1 MTNPYVYGGTLGDD
15 NTTYIKREADDQ
27 LYEAL
32 THGEFC
38 YVLDSRQTGKSSLRV
53 RTMHRLKNHEI
64 KEIKYV
70 YISLHGLSTTET
82 QSKWYAGQL
91 TEIREQLKLNIDI
104 SWFNHWWENDP
115 LDNLQK
121 YKFIIE
127 NYMLKQLENNIVIFI
142 DEIDSVLNCSFP
154 TDDLFRFL
162 KHCYEQRPHKPEYNR
177 LTFCL
182 LGVASPNK
190 LIKQGLDNPFGIGKA
205 ILLKPFPVNINDPQ
219 SFRQMQ
225 PLIKGLEN
233 KFDNYKDIMT
243 LILYW
248 TGGQPFLTQKLCYLM
263 FEESEKE
270 NPISVEEV
278 VKTKIIETWEINDSP
293 HTHLQN
299 IQNRIL
305 HDQQR
310 AVYLLESYRDIFEN
324 KQVFENI
331 SEQIDLKLSGLVTKN
346 EENYLEVLNP
356 IYKNIFNLDWVKQQL
371 AGLRPY
377 SAKFNAWLTANE
389 QLKQRYLLYGNELEQ
404 ALKWAKYKK
413 ILNQDNDFLNDSK
426 NFSQRVQ
433 DRFPSANNYQAIIK
447 AIFLWTGGLEFL
459 NNLILDIANK
469 FRNPIPEGEET
480 TWFETKLISS
490 LKQNQKFEDTCKEI
504 SDRILNDPN
513 IDPFLLLSSYQA
525 ILEKEEVEFN
535 DSPEQQKLID
545 MCLGVKEDGKL
556 RILGKIYRLIF
567 NQKWVEEQ
575 LSRLCPYA
583 KKFQDWQ
590 DSSCQDESL
599 LLKGEDLQKA
609 VEWIENKDKL
619 SEQLKF
625 IITSVVWE
633 KWQSNDAVNKVKEF
647 LPPLKEKAKTL
658 AHLVRVIQ
666 VILDGTKPQLV
677 LLQAVLQWVGE
688 AEDIPTEDEAKWLEG
703 VINNRLINNW
713 QNSNL
718 SEHFRSIEKRLVEN
732 SSCEPFWLLVQYRQI
747 LLNEKIEFDN
757 GKEQNELLK
766 LGLIVNINQYLKIAN
781 DIYKTIFNQ
790 EWAYSKLLENQRNH
804 AINLV
809 IWLKGCNQDEPA
821 LRELKE
827 WTAKN
832 EGLTK
837 KIVSDRQNPK
847 FNNNLNLNDEIRLL
861 TYDII
866 KMEVGENQPKSIQ
879 HSLNYIFQKD
889 RRNMAT
895 AKLDILLNTIV
906 DKASEI
912 GAVVVLGLKQGMVLR
927 SSVGSNL
934 EESSNQALSQI
945 IRSEAFVNFVKL
957 KTIPEILDNF
967 GEKANFEN
975 LNYVMFTLKKGVVI
989 AYFTKIKGNPFAIC
1003 FISTSNVDM
1012 PGLFLAQCEGKFEE
1026 IEKELAEAI

>member
-53 RTMHRLKNHEI
+53 RTMHRLKNHKI

-233 KFDNYKDIMT
+233 KFDHYKDIMT
-243 LILYW
+243 KILHW

-270 NPISVEEV
+270 NPLPVDEIVI
-278 VKTKIIETWEINDSP
+278 TKIIENWEINDSP

-310 AVYLLESYRDIFEN
+310 AVYLLETYRNIFEN

-331 SEQIDLKLSGLVTKN
+331 SEQIDLKLSGLVTKT

-404 ALKWAKYKK
+404 ALKWAKDKK
-413 ILNQDNDFLNDSK
+413 ISNQDNDFLNVSTI
-426 NFSQRVQ
+426 FSQRVQ
-433 DRFPSANNYQAIIK
+433 DRFPPANNYQAIIK
-447 AIFLWTGGLEFL
+447 EIFLWTGGLKFL

-469 FRNPIPEGEET
+469 FRKQIPQGEET

-490 LKQNQKFEDTCKEI
+490 LKQNQKFEDKCNTI
-504 SDRILNDPN
+504 SEDILDKSN

-525 ILEKEEVEFN
+525 ILEQEEVEFN
-535 DSPEQQKLID
+535 NSPEQQELID
-545 MCLGVKEDGKL
+545 MCLGFKEDGKL

-567 NQKWVEEQ
+567 DQKWVEEQ

-583 KKFQDWQ
+583 KEFQDWQ
-590 DSSCQDESL
+590 ASGCQDESL
-599 LLKGEDLQKA
+599 LLKGEYLKTA
-609 VEWIENKDKL
+609 VEWIQNKEQL
-619 SEQLKF
+619 SEPELEF
-625 IITSVVWE
+625 LITSLFWE
-633 KWQSNDAVNKVKEF
+633 KWQSDEAVNKVKEF
-647 LPPLKEKAKTL
+647 LPQLQEKTKTP

-666 VILDGTKPQLV
+666 VILEGTKPQLV
-677 LLQAVLQWVGE
+677 LLEEVLQWVGK
-688 AEDIPTEDEAKWLEG
+688 AEVIPTEDEAKWLEG
-703 VINNRLINNW
+703 VVRSLTERYSYIFKEFLASSILAYEKAIVEDTG
-713 QNSNL
+713 NL
-718 SEHFRSIEKRLVEN
+718 AKSYIDKAFYKLVQIFSSYLDSSIEKFDSMETCINYLSDNLILVGIWNEEERPIILPADTEN
-732 SSCEPFWLLVQYRQI
+732 ILTVQI
-747 LLNEKIEFDN
+747 LNCS
-757 GKEQNELLK
+757 
-766 LGLIVNINQYLKIAN
+766 
-781 DIYKTIFNQ
+781 YKQ
-790 EWAYSKLLENQRNH
+790 ECQW
-804 AINLV
+804 
-809 IWLKGCNQDEPA
+809 
-821 LRELKE
+821 
-827 WTAKN
+827 
-832 EGLTK
+832 
-837 KIVSDRQNPK
+837 
-847 FNNNLNLNDEIRLL
+847 
-861 TYDII
+861 
-866 KMEVGENQPKSIQ
+866 
-879 HSLNYIFQKD
+879 
-889 RRNMAT
+889 
-895 AKLDILLNTIV
+895 
-906 DKASEI
+906 
-912 GAVVVLGLKQGMVLR
+912 
-927 SSVGSNL
+927 
-934 EESSNQALSQI
+934 ALSQSDFTENGNYENY
-945 IRSEAFVNFVKL
+945 RCQRLGCCVGAVKKYMSEECL
-957 KTIPEILDNF
+957 PETERKRLT
-967 GEKANFEN
+967 
-975 LNYVMFTLKKGVVI
+975 YVMTTVMDTQSGCKGSI
-989 AYFTKIKGNPFAIC
+989 KI
-1003 FISTSNVDM
+1003 
-1012 PGLFLAQCEGKFEE
+1012 GKD
-1026 IEKELAEAI
+1026 K

>member
-1 MTNPYVYGGTLGDD
+1 
-15 NTTYIKREADDQ
+15 
-27 LYEAL
+27 
-32 THGEFC
+32 
-38 YVLDSRQTGKSSLRV
+38 
-53 RTMHRLKNHEI
+53 MHRLKNHEI

-190 LIKQGLDNPFGIGKA
+190 LIKQGLDNPFSIGKA

-219 SFRQMQ
+219 SFIQMQ
-225 PLIKGLEN
+225 PLIKGLD

-270 NPISVEEV
+270 NPLSVDEV
-278 VKTKIIETWEINDSP
+278 VKTKIIENWEINDSP

-404 ALKWAKYKK
+404 ALKWAKDKK
-413 ILNQDNDFLNDSK
+413 ILNQDNDFLNVSTI
-426 NFSQRVQ
+426 FSQRVQ
-433 DRFPSANNYQAIIK
+433 DRFPPANNYQAIIK
-447 AIFLWTGGLEFL
+447 EFFLWTGGLEFL

-469 FRNPIPEGEET
+469 FRKSILQGEEK

-504 SDRILNDPN
+504 SDRLINDPN
-513 IDPFLLLSSYQA
+513 VDPFLLLSSYQV
-525 ILEKEEVEFN
+525 ILEQEQVEFN
-535 DSPEQQKLID
+535 NSPEQQKLID
-545 MCLGVKEDGKL
+545 MCLVIKNQEDNNL
-556 RILGKIYRLIF
+556 RILNKIYEYIF
-567 NQKWVEEQ
+567 NQEWVNKM
-575 LSRLCPYA
+575 LDYICPYT
-583 KKFQDWQ
+583 KEFQSWQ
-590 DSSCQDESL
+590 DYGCQDESL

-609 VEWIENKDKL
+609 IDWLQNKNEL
-619 SEQLKF
+619 NQSEQEF
-625 IITSVVWE
+625 IITSLFWE
-633 KWQSNDAVNKVKEF
+633 KWQSDEAVNKVKEF
-647 LPPLKEKAKTL
+647 LPQLQEKTKTP

-666 VILDGTKPQLV
+666 TILEGTRPQLV
-677 LLQAVLQWVGE
+677 LLQEVLKWVC
-688 AEDIPTEDEAKWLEG
+688 EAKVIPIENEVKWLDG
-703 VINNRLINNW
+703 VINNRLIDNW

-718 SEHFRSIEKRLVEN
+718 SEHFRSIEKCLVEN
-732 SSCEPFWLLVQYRQI
+732 SFCEPFWLLVQYRQI
-747 LLNEKIEFDN
+747 LLKEKVKFDKVIEQ
-757 GKEQNELLK
+757 KELLK
-766 LGLIVNINQYLKIAN
+766 LGLVVNINQYLKIAN
-781 DIYKTIFNQ
+781 DIYKTIFYQ
-790 EWAYSKLLENQRNH
+790 GWAYSKLLEYQRNH
-804 AINLV
+804 AINLL
-809 IWLKGCNQDEPA
+809 IWLKGCNQDDPA
-821 LRELKE
+821 LKELKE
-827 WTAKN
+827 WTEKN
-832 EGLTK
+832 EGLTQ
-837 KIVSDRQNPK
+837 KIVSDRQNTK
-847 FNNNLNLNDEIRLL
+847 LNNNLSLDDEIRLL
-861 TYDII
+861 TYDTIN
-866 KMEVGENQPKSIQ
+866 MEVVENQPKSIQ

-889 RRNMAT
+889 KRNMAT
-895 AKLDILLNTIV
+895 EKLDILLNKIV
-906 DKASEI
+906 DQASEI

-934 EESSNQALSQI
+934 EESNNQALSQI
-945 IRSEAFVNFVKL
+945 IRSEAFINFVKL

-989 AYFTKIKGNPFAIC
+989 AYFTKIKGSPFAIC